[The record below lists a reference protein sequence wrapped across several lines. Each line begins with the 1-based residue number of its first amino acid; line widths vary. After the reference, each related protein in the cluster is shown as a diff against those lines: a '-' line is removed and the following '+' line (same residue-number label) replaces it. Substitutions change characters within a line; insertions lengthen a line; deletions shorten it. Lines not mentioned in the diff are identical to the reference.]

1 MEVKRNQRKKEQRTE
16 IKRRKDEEEDWEVQ
30 KEKKKRGT
38 KVDTIKSKVYQSEA
52 GVSADTC

>member
-1 MEVKRNQRKKEQRTE
+1 VEVKGNQRKKEQRAE
-16 IKRRKDEEEDWEVQ
+16 IKEEEEDWEVQ

-38 KVDTIKSKVYQSEA
+38 KVETIKSKVYQSEA